1 MYSHRKSY
9 FVYIITNHSKT
20 LYIGVTNNLERR
32 MWEHKHFIGSEF
44 AIRYKLDRLVYFES
58 FDDVRSA
65 IDREKVLKGWLRIR
79 KIALIVSMNPEW
91 RDLSGEWFTRHRYQ
105 PEVKNA

>member
-1 MYSHRKSY
+1 
-9 FVYIITNHSKT
+9 
-20 LYIGVTNNLERR
+20 
-32 MWEHKHFIGSEF
+32 MWEHKHFKGSEF
-44 AIRYKLDRLVYFES
+44 ARHYKLDRLVYFES
-58 FDDVRSA
+58 LDDVRNA